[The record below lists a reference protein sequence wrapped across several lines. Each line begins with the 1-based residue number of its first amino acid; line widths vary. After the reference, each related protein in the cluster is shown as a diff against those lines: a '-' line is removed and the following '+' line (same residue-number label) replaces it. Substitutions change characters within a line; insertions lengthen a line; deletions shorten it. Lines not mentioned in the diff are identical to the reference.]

1 MPRSTLNDSLRL
13 ELMDD
18 VPVAR
23 LQSTERVFDRAVE
36 SIARLIRETVVKG
49 LPHLLLD
56 VRDAAFDSPSVV
68 DRMRMVRQCGRRPPM
83 ADCGSS
89 SWRGRSSS
97 IPNDSASWLPP
108 TSA

>member
-1 MPRSTLNDSLRL
+1 MPRSMRHDSLRL

-49 LPHLLLD
+49 QPHLLLD

-68 DRMRMVRQCGRRPPM
+68 DRMRMVRQWARPPM

-97 IPNDSASWLPP
+97 IPNDSAWWLPP